1 MKNIIIL
8 LFLILPCSYIIGQNQ
23 DSIVYIVPDSV
34 EIMLNKEIQS
44 RKSYRK
50 DIDCGLY
57 LSKGSNGMF
66 TLHLIE
72 YNDFNFHLKNSNRY
86 LLVDS
91 TKYPLL
97 FDYDIE
103 FASYGKRE
111 IREMG
116 SRFDGVI
123 PKNYYIIEGYSIS
136 FDLFGKNIKENLGI
150 YKKK

>member
-1 MKNIIIL
+1 M
-8 LFLILPCSYIIGQNQ
+8 FPCINIIGQTQ

-44 RKSYRK
+44 RKSDREN
-50 DIDCGLY
+50 IDWGFY
-57 LSKGSNGMF
+57 LSKETNGLF

-72 YNDFNFHLKNSNRY
+72 CNNLNLLLKNSNRY

-97 FDYDIE
+97 FDYDIR

-111 IREMG
+111 IGEMG
-116 SRFDGVI
+116 SRFGGVV
-123 PKNYYIIEGYSIS
+123 PNNYYVLEGYSIS
-136 FDLFGKNIKENLGI
+136 FDLFCRNIKEDFGI
-150 YKKK
+150 SKKE